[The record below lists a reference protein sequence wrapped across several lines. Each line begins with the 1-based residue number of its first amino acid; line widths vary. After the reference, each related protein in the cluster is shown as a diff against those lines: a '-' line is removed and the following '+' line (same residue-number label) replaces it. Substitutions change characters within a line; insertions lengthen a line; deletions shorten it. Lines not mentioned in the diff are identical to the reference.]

1 MIFLFKQF
9 KIVNMN
15 HLSLITKREYLNKVK
30 NKSFIIMT
38 FLSPLIMVALFA
50 LIAYLTQLNNDKVR
64 IISVLDES
72 NLFVSEFKSTENT
85 KYDILTNVTL
95 DDAKIIVQESENYG
109 LLYIPK
115 ADSIDAI
122 ADKIKF
128 YSEDSPSLI
137 VMEKIEEKI
146 EEKAEKIKIK
156 NSGIDPELINKLKVK
171 INTNLETFDGEKTSK
186 LGSGLKLAFGGAA
199 GYLLFMFIIIYGN
212 MIMRSVIEEK
222 TSRIIEIIIS
232 SVKPMQLLLGKIFGT
247 SLAGITQFLIWIII
261 GGVLTVVV
269 STVFGINM
277 SEGQLAQQEVLNQV
291 SNDAVFQKEIGLV
304 FQEMYNLPLA
314 NLVIMFVLFFIGGY
328 LLYGSLYAAIGA
340 AVDNETDTQQ
350 FMMPLLMPL
359 MLAIY
364 VGFFTVIENPHGIVA
379 QVFSYIP
386 FTSPVVMLM
395 RIPFGVPIWQQL
407 LSVAIL
413 FGTFFMTVW
422 FAAKIYRVGILMYG
436 KKPSY
441 KELIKWLK
449 Y

>member
-1 MIFLFKQF
+1 
-9 KIVNMN
+9 MN

-30 NKSFIIMT
+30 NKSFIVMT
-38 FLSPLIMVALFA
+38 FVSPIIMVAIFA
-50 LIAYLTQLNNDKVR
+50 LVAYLTQLNNDKVR
-64 IISVLDES
+64 VISVLDQS
-72 NLFVSEFKSTENT
+72 GLFVDEFNDTDKT
-85 KYDILTNVTL
+85 KYDILTGIDL
-95 DDAKIIVQESENYG
+95 EDAKTIVQESENYG

-128 YSEDSPSLI
+128 YSQDSPSLM
-137 VMEKIEEKI
+137 VMQNIEDRI
-146 EEKAEKIKIK
+146 EEKARNIKLKDSGLDPAIIDKLNIKI
-156 NSGIDPELINKLKVK
+156 S
-171 INTNLETFDGEKTSK
+171 TNLETFEGEETSK

-232 SVKPMQLLLGKIFGT
+232 SVKPIQLLLGKIFGT
-247 SLAGITQFLIWIII
+247 SLAGITQFVIWIII
-261 GGVLTVVV
+261 GGILMVGV
-269 STVFGINM
+269 SAVFGINM
-277 SEGQLAQQEVLNQV
+277 NENQMAQQEVLNQV
-291 SNDAVFQKEIGLV
+291 SNNAEMQKEVATLM
-304 FQEMYNLPLA
+304 QEIFNLPLA
-314 NLVIMFVLFFIGGY
+314 NLVIMFILFFIGGY
-328 LLYGSLYAAIGA
+328 LLYSSLYAAIGA

-350 FMMPLLMPL
+350 FMMPIIMPL
-359 MLAIY
+359 ILAIY
-364 VGFFTVIENPHGIVA
+364 VGFFTVIENPHGMVS

-407 LSVAIL
+407 VSVFIL
-413 FGTFFMTVW
+413 FGTFYVTVI

-436 KKPSY
+436 KKPTY
-441 KELIKWLK
+441 KELYKWLK